1 MSGEVGDGLLEVR
14 PSRLGRT
21 VTTLGSL
28 VFIGLAVYAGVRIAT
43 GHWTWNLNGIV
54 LAIVSLVLAIG
65 ALGVIAIVATSAVR
79 YDRSSDVLQL
89 QMLGLTQTR
98 SMAVEGTTVT
108 VRVPGVTGG
117 FANKYVVLQPGRIPM
132 TFYGTFNG
140 HAAGLN
146 ALLRA
151 VTDRHPAAIQ
161 KADRRILDRR

>member
-1 MSGEVGDGLLEVR
+1 MSDLLEVR
-14 PSRLGRT
+14 PSRLGR
-21 VTTLGSL
+21 VLTTTGSL
-28 VFIGLAVYAGVRIAT
+28 VFIGLAVFAAVRMAT
-43 GHWTWNLNGIV
+43 GAWQWNVNGIA
-54 LAIVSLVLAIG
+54 LAVVSLVLMVAG
-65 ALGVIAIVATSAVR
+65 VVVIAIVSTSAVR
-79 YDRSSDVLQL
+79 FDPSSDVLQL

-98 SMAVEGTTVT
+98 SMAVDGTTVT

-151 VTDRHPAAIQ
+151 VTDRHPAAID
-161 KADRRILDRR
+161 KADRRLLDRR